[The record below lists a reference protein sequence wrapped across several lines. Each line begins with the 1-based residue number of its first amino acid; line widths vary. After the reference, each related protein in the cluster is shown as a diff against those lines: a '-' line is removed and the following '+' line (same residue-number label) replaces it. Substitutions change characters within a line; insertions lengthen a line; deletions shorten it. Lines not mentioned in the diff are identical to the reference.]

1 MIKNILFDLDNTLFD
16 FYASEK
22 KALKKT
28 LISLGLEPDEFMLKR
43 YSEINDAH
51 WKRLEKG
58 ELTRSEVKIGRYR
71 QLFDEFGI
79 NASPEET
86 TAYYEIKLSEEGDLM
101 EGALELLKYLQG
113 KYRLYVVSNGTL
125 ICQQGRMKNTGI
137 TEFFNDHFIS
147 QQIGFEKPQKEFFDY
162 CFNHIQGFKKD
173 ETVIVGDS
181 ISADIIGG
189 KNAGIKTVWFNP
201 DGAKS
206 DLPDY
211 EIHSLSEFK
220 DIIERM

>member
-1 MIKNILFDLDNTLFD
+1 MIKNILFDLDNTIFD

-22 KALKKT
+22 KALEKT
-28 LISLGLEPDEFMLKR
+28 LIHLGLVPDEHILKR
-43 YSEINDAH
+43 YSEINLEH

-58 ELTRSEVKIGRYR
+58 ELTRNEVKSGRYR
-71 QLFDEFGI
+71 QLFEEFGVD
-79 NASPEET
+79 ASPEET

-101 EGALELLKYLQG
+101 EGAPELLKFLKC

-137 TEFFNDHFIS
+137 TDFFDGHFIS
-147 QQIGFEKPQKEFFDY
+147 QQIGFEKPSSEFFDY
-162 CFNHIQGFKKD
+162 CFKNIPDFKKE
-173 ETVIVGDS
+173 ETILVGDS

-201 DGAKS
+201 HGEKS
-206 DLPDY
+206 DLPY
-211 EIHSLSEFK
+211 FEIHSLLEFK